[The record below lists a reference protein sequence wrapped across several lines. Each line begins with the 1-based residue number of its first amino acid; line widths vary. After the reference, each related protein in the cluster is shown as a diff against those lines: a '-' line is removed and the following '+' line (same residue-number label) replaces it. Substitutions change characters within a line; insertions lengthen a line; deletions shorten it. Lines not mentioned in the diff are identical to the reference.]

1 MTSIRRRT
9 LTLILGLVLIGLLIL
24 TLVNLHDSN
33 HEIAEVYDA
42 QLATNAR
49 LLQGVMRMPLARQE
63 HAQLYQAFNQAL
75 AQAEPRV
82 DGHPYESKIA
92 FQVWDLQGRLLV
104 HTPSAPSLSRAPR
117 YTGFSV
123 IDDLGK
129 HEWRTFVLRDEQH
142 DLLIWVGERD
152 DVRSDLVNRIVRHTV
167 IPNLI
172 GSLLLMAAIW
182 LAIGWGLKPLADL
195 AATLRGR
202 HPGSLEPLQLAPLP
216 SELEPM
222 QAALNRLL
230 GQIQEVLSRERRFIA
245 DAAHE
250 MRTPLAVLRVHAQN
264 VLEAHD
270 AAQRDQSLS
279 YLIVGVD
286 RTTRLV
292 NQLLTVARM
301 EPGAGPVVTRNADLV
316 AAVRESLVQMTP
328 WVLSRGLELVFDCD
342 EPSLMVRTDFAAID
356 IALQNLITNAVNF
369 SPANGQ
375 VIVTLGVVDGY
386 FQLSVADEGP
396 GIDEAERERLFE
408 RFYSR
413 GNDQGAGLGLTIVQS
428 IARRL
433 GGEITLENR
442 AGKGLRATLC
452 APANRQP

>member
-1 MTSIRRRT
+1 VTSIRRRT
-9 LTLILGLVLIGLLIL
+9 LTLIIGLVLIGLLIL
-24 TLVNLHDSN
+24 TLVNVHDSN

-75 AQAEPRV
+75 GQAEPKV

-92 FQVWDLQGRLLV
+92 FQVWDMQNNLLV
-104 HTPSAPSLSRAPR
+104 HTPSAPSMTHAPQ
-117 YTGFSV
+117 YSGFSD
-123 IDDLGK
+123 IDDVRK
-129 HEWRTFVLRDEQH
+129 HKWRTFVLKDEQH
-142 DLLIWVGERD
+142 NLLIWVGERD

-167 IPNLI
+167 LPNLF
-172 GSLLLMAAIW
+172 GSLVLMAAIW

-195 AATLRGR
+195 ASTLRAR

-264 VLEAHD
+264 VLEARNEE
-270 AAQRDQSLS
+270 QRRESLN
-279 YLIVGVD
+279 YLIIGVD

-292 NQLLTVARM
+292 NQLLTIARL
-301 EPGAGPVVTRNADLV
+301 EPSAGAGKTTQGDLV
-316 AAVRESLVQMTP
+316 SAIRESLVQMTP
-328 WVLSRGLELVFDCD
+328 WVLSRGMELSFDCS
-342 EPSLMVRTDFAAID
+342 EQAHTVETNFPAIE
-356 IALQNLITNAVNF
+356 IALQNLVTNAVNF
-369 SPANGQ
+369 SPAGGQ
-375 VIVTLGVVDGY
+375 I
-386 FQLSVADEGP
+386 SVALEFTVDSFHLIVADQGP
-396 GIDEAERERLFE
+396 GINEAERERLFE
-408 RFYSR
+408 RFYSA
-413 GNDQGAGLGLTIVQS
+413 GNDQGVGLGLTIVQTV
-428 IARRL
+428 ATRL
-433 GGEITLENR
+433 GGEIRLENLG
-442 AGKGLRATLC
+442 AGGLLAALVIPIRM
-452 APANRQP
+452 

>member
-9 LTLILGLVLIGLLIL
+9 LTLIIGLVLIGLTIL
-24 TLVNLHDSN
+24 TLANIHDSN

-75 AQAEPRV
+75 GQADPRV

-92 FQVWDLQGRLLV
+92 FQVWDLQGNLLV
-104 HTPSAPSLSRAPR
+104 HTPSAPSLTRAPT
-117 YTGFSV
+117 YIGFSD
-123 IDDLGK
+123 INDLGK
-129 HEWRTFVLRDEQH
+129 HQWRTFVLKDETH
-142 DLLIWVGERD
+142 NLLIWVGERD

-167 IPNLI
+167 LPNLI

-264 VLEAHD
+264 VLEAQND
-270 AAQRDQSLS
+270 EQRRESLN
-279 YLIVGVD
+279 YLVVGVD

-292 NQLLTVARM
+292 NQLLTIARL
-301 EPGAGPVVTRNADLV
+301 EPGTSPVKTQQADLV
-316 AAVRESLVQMTP
+316 ATVRESLAQMTP
-328 WVLSRGLELVFDCD
+328 WVLSRGLELSFECN
-342 EPSLMVRTDFAAID
+342 EPTYPLSTDFAAID
-356 IALQNLITNAVNF
+356 IALQNLVTNAVNF

-375 VIVTLGVVDGY
+375 INVTLVLKPDGY
-386 FQLSVADEGP
+386 ELSVADQGP
-396 GIDEAERERLFE
+396 GISESDRERLFE
-408 RFYSR
+408 RFYSK
-413 GNDQGAGLGLTIVQS
+413 GNDQGVGLGLAIVQK
-428 IARRL
+428 IATRL
-433 GGEITLENR
+433 SATVRLENR
-442 AGKGLRATLC
+442 VPTGLIATL
-452 APANRQP
+452 AIAASTK

>member
-1 MTSIRRRT
+1 LTSIRRRT
-9 LTLILGLVLIGLLIL
+9 LTVIIGLVLIGLLIL
-24 TLVNLHDSN
+24 TLVNVHDSN

-49 LLQGVMRMPLARQE
+49 LLQGVMRMPVARQE

-75 AQAEPRV
+75 GQAEPRV

-92 FQVWDLQGRLLV
+92 FQVWDMQNNLLV
-104 HTPSAPSLSRAPR
+104 HTPSAPTLTHAPL
-117 YTGFSV
+117 YSGFSD
-123 IDDLGK
+123 IDDLKK
-129 HEWRTFVLRDEQH
+129 HQWRTFVLKDEQH
-142 DLLIWVGERD
+142 NLLIWVGERD

-167 IPNLI
+167 LPNLV

-202 HPGSLEPLQLAPLP
+202 HPGSLEPLQMAPLP

-230 GQIQEVLSRERRFIA
+230 GQIQEILSRERRFIA

-264 VLEAHD
+264 VLEARNEE
-270 AAQRDQSLS
+270 QRRESLN
-279 YLIVGVD
+279 YLIIGVD

-292 NQLLTVARM
+292 NQLLTIARL
-301 EPGAGPVVTRNADLV
+301 EPGAGALKTTSADLV
-316 AAVRESLVQMTP
+316 SAVRESLVQMTP
-328 WVLSRGLELVFDCD
+328 WVLSRGMELSFDCD
-342 EPSLMVRTDFAAID
+342 EQSRMVETDFSAID
-356 IALQNLITNAVNF
+356 IALQNLVTNAVNF
-369 SPANGQ
+369 SPVGGQ
-375 VIVTLGVVDGY
+375 I
-386 FQLSVADEGP
+386 SVALTFTDNSFHLNVADQGP

-408 RFYSR
+408 RFYSA
-413 GNDQGAGLGLTIVQS
+413 GNDQGVGLGLTIVQTV
-428 IARRL
+428 ATRL
-433 GGEITLENR
+433 GGEIRLEN
-442 AGKGLRATLC
+442 ATSEGLVASLIV
-452 APANRQP
+452 PV